1 MSYDPSEGGG
11 VVFSAYLSSGASALP
26 TTASSYEFGFDS
38 ANGACSIVSNRV
50 TCNHYASVMTA
61 DIATESASNQTIWA
75 YGFGAN
81 GSYYTATHLYNIY
94 GKGDDNAWGVNRDS
108 KDCTLDTKI
117 IYRISGSHNS
127 NDLNQLAGVII

>member
-1 MSYDPSEGGG
+1 MSYDPSEVGG
-11 VVFSAYLSSGASALP
+11 VVFSAYLSSGATALP
-26 TTASSYEFGFDS
+26 AASYYEFGFDS

-50 TCNHYASVMTA
+50 TCNHYASVTTA
-61 DIATESASNQTIWA
+61 DIATESASVNTIWA

-81 GSYYTATHLYNIY
+81 GSYYTATHLYNTY

-117 IYRISGSHNS
+117 IFRISGSHNS
-127 NDLNQLAGVII
+127 NNLNQLAGVII